1 MVYVHVRTRP
11 HAAES
16 MCARKAWAAGG
27 TRQPAG
33 GRRARL
39 RRRAACCA
47 LSDGRRKQTK
57 LIGAVAPLARPL
69 LPGRAPCEAAQLAA
83 FRPPTPLPSA
93 LAALAPPPRT
103 APPRGAPPAPCG
115 PCGPAAAASAA
126 GDNNWVEASGFRR
139 RQRPGTHVHLVPANF
154 TSHQV
159 SVANLSGCEGG
170 GARRVHTM
178 LQPGRFC
185 RRTPP
190 PSRYRS
196 AHMTPPAL
204 GPPSPPP
211 MSRKC
216 KPSCNSKHGEQ
227 NPVLMKAPEHCPL

>member
-1 MVYVHVRTRP
+1 MAGESRRSLSARSPLWLARCSPAAPRAKPPNSPPSGRP
-11 HAAES
+11 HP
-16 MCARKAWAAGG
+16 CH
-27 TRQPAG
+27 
-33 GRRARL
+33 L
-39 RRRAACCA
+39 
-47 LSDGRRKQTK
+47 
-57 LIGAVAPLARPL
+57 L
-69 LPGRAPCEAAQLAA
+69 LP
-83 FRPPTPLPSA
+83 PSP
-93 LAALAPPPRT
+93 PPPRT

-216 KPSCNSKHGEQ
+216 KPSCNSEHGEQ

>member
-1 MVYVHVRTRP
+1 MYALRMVYVHVRTRP

-83 FRPPTPLPSA
+83 LRPPTPLPSA
-93 LAALAPPPRT
+93 LAALAPPPGLPLRA
-103 APPRGAPPAPCG
+103 APLPPPAA
-115 PCGPAAAASAA
+115 PA
-126 GDNNWVEASGFRR
+126 GLRR
-139 RQRPGTHVHLVPANF
+139 
-154 TSHQV
+154 
-159 SVANLSGCEGG
+159 
-170 GARRVHTM
+170 
-178 LQPGRFC
+178 
-185 RRTPP
+185 PP
-190 PSRYRS
+190 PQRVTITGSK
-196 AHMTPPAL
+196 PPGSDGDSGQARTYTSY
-204 GPPSPPP
+204 PPTLRATKLASPT
-211 MSRKC
+211 
-216 KPSCNSKHGEQ
+216 
-227 NPVLMKAPEHCPL
+227 